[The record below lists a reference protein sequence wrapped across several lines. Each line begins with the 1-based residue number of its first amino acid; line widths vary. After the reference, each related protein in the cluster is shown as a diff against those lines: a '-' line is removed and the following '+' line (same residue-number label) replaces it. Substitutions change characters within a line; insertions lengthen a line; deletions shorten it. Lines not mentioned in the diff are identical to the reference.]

1 MADPDFTVD
10 ALCALHHMSRS
21 SFYNKLKTLTDCSP
35 ADYIR
40 LIRMQSAAR
49 LLKEGGHSVTEIADM
64 TGFCDA
70 KYFREVFRKHF
81 GVSPTEYKTKGQ
93 PEKAETENKATE
105 KKNKVTETENKA
117 TETEKSDL

>member
-10 ALCALHHMSRS
+10 TLCALHHMSRS
-21 SFYNKLKTLTDCSP
+21 SFYNKLKTLTNYSP
-35 ADYIR
+35 ADYVR

-49 LLKEGGHSVTEIADM
+49 LLKEGGHTITEIADM

-93 PEKAETENKATE
+93 PEKTVTE
-105 KKNKVTETENKA
+105 KPEKTI
-117 TETEKSDL
+117 TEKEASEEGKPEL